1 MARIRSESAQLQ
13 LLEALRHNR
22 RKRTQRG
29 EFLIEGVQA
38 INRAIEHDWPIRAVL
53 VPEGIELSSWARSVS
68 AACPDAQHHT
78 VRADLFARLADR
90 DDPPELVL
98 VGAIAEPTLADLH
111 PPDDGIVV
119 VVDRPSRPGNL
130 GTILRT
136 SDALGAAAVVTV
148 GHGAHLYDP
157 RTVRASVGSLFA
169 LPALNV
175 PGPADVAAWLEQWR
189 HHVHVTAYATDED
202 GEVDLADLDAVDDV
216 ADDDDLDGTP
226 TARRP
231 ALLMLGT
238 ERSGLSRGLRDLADV
253 TVRIPMAGSASS
265 LNVAVAHAIVLHALT
280 RPSPLGRDEVPGN

>member
-1 MARIRSESAQLQ
+1 VARIRSESAQFQ

-53 VPEGIELSSWARSVS
+53 VPEGVELSSWARSVS
-68 AACPDAQHHT
+68 SACPDAEHHT
-78 VRADLFARLADR
+78 VRADLFARLVER
-90 DDPPELVL
+90 EEVPELLL
-98 VGAIAEPTLADLH
+98 VGAIVEPSLDDLH
-111 PPDDGIVV
+111 PPADGIVV

-130 GTILRT
+130 GTMVRT

-148 GHGAHLYDP
+148 GHGAHLFDP
-157 RTVRASVGSLFA
+157 RTVRASVGSIFA
-169 LPALNV
+169 LPVLNV
-175 PGPADVAAWLEQWR
+175 PGPAELATWLQRWR
-189 HHVHVTAYATDED
+189 HDVHVTVFATDED
-202 GEVDLADLDAVDDV
+202 GELEVSELDAVDEV

-226 TARRP
+226 MARRP
-231 ALLMLGT
+231 ALLLLGT

-280 RPSPLGRDEVPGN
+280 RSPAPPRGQ

>member
-1 MARIRSESAQLQ
+1 VSRIRSESAQFQ

-29 EFLIEGVQA
+29 ELLIEGVQA

-53 VPEGIELSSWARSVS
+53 VPEGAELSSWARSVS
-68 AACPDAQHHT
+68 SACPDADHHT
-78 VRADLFARLADR
+78 VRPDLFARLVDR
-90 DDPPELVL
+90 EETPELLL
-98 VGAIAEPTLADLH
+98 VGAIAEPALSDLDL
-111 PPDDGIVV
+111 PDDGIVV
-119 VVDRPSRPGNL
+119 VVDRPSSPGNL
-130 GTILRT
+130 GTIVRT

-169 LPALNV
+169 LPVLSV
-175 PGPADVAAWLEQWR
+175 PGPADVAGWLERWR
-189 HHVHVTAYATDED
+189 HHVHVTVFATDED
-202 GEVDLADLDAVDDV
+202 GDVDVADLAGLNEL
-216 ADDDDLDGTP
+216 ADDDDLDAP
-226 TARRP
+226 PIARRP
-231 ALLMLGT
+231 SLLLLGT

-280 RPSPLGRDEVPGN
+280 RSVAPPQH